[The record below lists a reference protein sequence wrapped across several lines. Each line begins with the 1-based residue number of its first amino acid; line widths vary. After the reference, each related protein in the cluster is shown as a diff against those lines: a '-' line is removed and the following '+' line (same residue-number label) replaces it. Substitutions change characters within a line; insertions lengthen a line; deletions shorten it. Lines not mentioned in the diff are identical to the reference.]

1 MATFEGTAA
10 ATPFGVFDDDTE
22 FQNEADNMITFVKR
36 KLGDDIL
43 SVELTKKQIWGN
55 LEESLFEYGSILN
68 QYQTKSQLMEF
79 MGMPTK
85 KHSVND
91 NDELLY
97 KDANGDETTES
108 TEEIDSVTVDT
119 TPIYDDH
126 ANKFP
131 RSNLEYLTRFA
142 EPYAAEA
149 GVGGSYDIISGSIEI
164 ITGKQ
169 DYNLNVDLVGTE
181 VDIDGDP
188 VPLFDGTQNKNP
200 KTRLKINEVFHYSPQ
215 AAYRFFDTTSA
226 VNYLNNEMSFESFTP
241 ETIFYVLP
249 VFEDILRASQL
260 DLSNR
265 VRRSNYSYKVQGT
278 NLRIYPAPTSESAK
292 RIFVSVRTFN
302 NPIDTGN
309 TDETIDGVSN
319 MGNIPFGNI
328 QFSNIN
334 SIGHQWIRQ
343 MCLAL
348 SREQLGLIRSK
359 FSNIPIPGKDLSLN
373 GTELVSQGREDKKDL
388 ITQLKE
394 MLDSMTYDK
403 LIETQALRAENMQ
416 KQLKFIPMPN
426 GKAVFMG

>member
-1 MATFEGTAA
+1 MPTFANTAGR
-10 ATPFGVFDDDTE
+10 TPFGVFDDDTE
-22 FQNEADNMITFVKR
+22 FQTEADNMITFVKR

-79 MGMPTK
+79 MGMPTR
-85 KHSVND
+85 VPVLD
-91 NDELLY
+91 
-97 KDANGDETTES
+97 GDGNE
-108 TEEIDSVTVDT
+108 TVDDDGNT
-119 TPIYDDH
+119 IYEDVDYSQ
-126 ANKFP
+126 KFP

-149 GVGGSYDIISGSIEI
+149 GIGGSYDVVSGSIELVA
-164 ITGKQ
+164 GKQ
-169 DYNLNVDLVGTE
+169 DYDLNVDLLGTE
-181 VDIDGDP
+181 TDDSGELL
-188 VPLFDGTQNKNP
+188 PLFESSFNKNP
-200 KTRLKINEVFHYSPQ
+200 KSRLKINEVFHFSPQ

-265 VRRSNYSYKVQGT
+265 VRRSNYSYKIQGS
-278 NLRIYPAPTSESAK
+278 NIRIFPAPSSDSAK
-292 RIFVSVRTFN
+292 RIFISVRSHS
-302 NPIDTGN
+302 NPVDTGKD
-309 TDETIDGVSN
+309 DETIDGVSN

-328 QFSNIN
+328 QFSKIN

-348 SREQLGLIRSK
+348 SKEQLGLIRSK
-359 FSNIPIPGKDLSLN
+359 FSTIPIPGKDLTLN
-373 GTELVSQGREDKKDL
+373 GSDLVSQGREDKKEL
-388 ITQLKE
+388 VTQLKE

-416 KQLKFIPMPN
+416 KQLKFIPIPN